1 MPGPWPVPA
10 DAYDRCIGQTFPMW
24 LKERGGIAI
33 YENRMMDSTQYGTTA
48 YLPASYI
55 AEDNLMHPAP
65 PWIGDMP
72 SSRRELIGIVTLETA
87 GGLENAL
94 ANFVVQEEPKTEPET
109 RRPSRKRDKPAWYRM
124 Y

>member
-1 MPGPWPVPA
+1 
-10 DAYDRCIGQTFPMW
+10 MW

-33 YENRMMDSTQYGTTA
+33 YENRMMDSSQYGSTA
-48 YLPASYI
+48 YLPARYI

-72 SSRRELIGIVTLETA
+72 SSRKELVGIVTLETA

-94 ANFVVQEEPKTEPET
+94 ANFVVHEEPKIEPEIQ
-109 RRPSRKRDKPAWYRM
+109 RLSHKRGKPARSQRR
-124 Y
+124 